1 MKQFSR
7 TEILLGEKSMEKLRS
22 ACVAIFGIGG
32 VGGYVAESLVRSGIG
47 NFVLIDN
54 DDVSLTNLNRQII
67 ATHSSLG
74 MAKVECMKERML
86 DINPEVNVVC
96 KKMFFLPENSDEIDF
111 SKFDYVV
118 DAIDTISAK
127 IEIIMKCQKH
137 GIPVISAM
145 GAGNKLDP
153 SRFKVAD
160 VYKTSVCPL
169 ARVMRNEL
177 KKRGVKKLKV
187 VYSDESPKKVGI
199 KDEQSGKMIPGSIA
213 FSPASCGLVIASE
226 VIKDLIIDICQ

>member
-22 ACVAIFGIGG
+22 AFVAIFGIGG

-54 DDVSLTNLNRQII
+54 DEVSLTNLNRQII

-137 GIPVISAM
+137 DIPVISAM

-153 SRFKVAD
+153 SRFKVSD

-199 KDEQSGKMIPGSIA
+199 KDEQSGKMIPGSIS

>member
-54 DDVSLTNLNRQII
+54 DEVSLTNLNRQII

-187 VYSDESPKKVGI
+187 VYSDESPQKIGI

>member
-54 DDVSLTNLNRQII
+54 DEVSLTNLNRQII

>member
-54 DDVSLTNLNRQII
+54 DEVSLTNLNRQII

-137 GIPVISAM
+137 DIPVISAM

-153 SRFKVAD
+153 SRFKVSD

-199 KDEQSGKMIPGSIA
+199 KDEQSGKMIPGSIS

>member
-54 DDVSLTNLNRQII
+54 DEVSLTNLNRQII

-86 DINPEVNVVC
+86 DINPEVKKKR

-127 IEIIMKCQKH
+127 IEIIMKCQKN